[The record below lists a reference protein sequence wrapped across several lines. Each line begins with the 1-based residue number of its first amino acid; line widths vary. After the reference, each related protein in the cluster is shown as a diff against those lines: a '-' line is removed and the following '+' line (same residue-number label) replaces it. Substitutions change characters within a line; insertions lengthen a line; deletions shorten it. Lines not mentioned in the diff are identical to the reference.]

1 MLGLNP
7 RYRYFLYQKPA
18 DMRSGI
24 DSLSGIV
31 RNELGKNPLSGDIF
45 IFLNKKASH
54 LKLLMWDRDGFAL
67 YYKRLEKGSY
77 EKIISETSEITY
89 QQIILILQGIKLE
102 SVKERP
108 RFSLPVC

>member
-7 RYRYFLYQKPA
+7 RYRYFLYQKPT

-31 RNELGKNPLSGDIF
+31 RNELHRNPLSGDIF
-45 IFLNKKASH
+45 IFLNRKGSH
-54 LKLLMWDRDGFAL
+54 IKLLSWDRDGFAL

-77 EKIISETSEITY
+77 EKVTSDTSEITY
-89 QQIILILQGIKLE
+89 QQITLILQGIKLG
-102 SVKERP
+102 SIKERP
-108 RFSLPVC
+108 RFSLPLG